1 MYPSHYPD
9 QHRMAPS
16 SPDTESSAPPPDQRV
31 CFVIT
36 PIGSRGSTTRRAAE
50 GVIGAVLEPILRD
63 LGFRVEVAHTLSE
76 AGSITNQVIERLLTA
91 DLVVANLTGLNPNV
105 MYELA
110 VRHAKRRP
118 VVTIAEAGTELP
130 FDLADER
137 TLFYANDM
145 SGATELR
152 PQLTDAIRT
161 AMDEDAPD
169 NPIYRAAESL
179 LIREVVRDDPQRYVL
194 DRLGDIESAVHRLA
208 TRRSRPAPSTPT
220 SVSPIH
226 DHQDVYRAVRVTL
239 EATAQEAEQFVAAL
253 SRLAPVDDWGLERD
267 NGSVTLTVWFSR
279 YVDREPIDRAALQ
292 SDLTIEALDSVD
304 QVL

>member
-1 MYPSHYPD
+1 
-9 QHRMAPS
+9 MASAS
-16 SPDTESSAPPPDQRV
+16 SKANLRETSPAGRV

-36 PIGSRGSTTRRAAE
+36 PIGARGSTTRRAAE
-50 GVIGAVLEPILRD
+50 GVIGAVLEPILHD

-152 PQLTDAIRT
+152 PRLTDAIRE
-161 AMDEDAPD
+161 AMDEEAPD
-169 NPIYRAAESL
+169 NPIYRTAESL

-194 DRLGDIESAVHRLA
+194 DRLGEIESAMRRLVKRHP
-208 TRRSRPAPSTPT
+208 TTPARDRHDAPTP
-220 SVSPIH
+220 P
-226 DHQDVYRAVRVTL
+226 DDRDVYRAVQVTL

-253 SRLAPVDDWGLERD
+253 SRITPVDDWGLERE
-267 NGSVTLTVWFSR
+267 NGSVILTIWFTR
-279 YVDREPIDRAALQ
+279 FVERDRLDHAAHQSGLALVHLEAIDRV
-292 SDLTIEALDSVD
+292 S
-304 QVL
+304 

>member
-1 MYPSHYPD
+1 MTDSKL
-9 QHRMAPS
+9 QRLAPQAS
-16 SPDTESSAPPPDQRV
+16 RQDDDAMDRV
-31 CFVIT
+31 CFVVT
-36 PIGSRGSTTRRAAE
+36 PIGSRGSSTRRATD
-50 GVIGAVLEPILRD
+50 GVIGAVLEPTLQG

-76 AGSITNQVIERLLTA
+76 AGSITNQVIERLLTV

-152 PQLTDAIRT
+152 PRLAEAIRE
-161 AMDEDAPD
+161 AMDEEAPD

-194 DRLGDIESAVHRLA
+194 DRLTEIESAVHRLMKQR
-208 TRRSRPAPSTPT
+208 TRASSPVAPPGDGPPPWS
-220 SVSPIH
+220 
-226 DHQDVYRAVRVTL
+226 DADVYPAVQVTL
-239 EATAQEAEQFVAAL
+239 EATAQEAERFVATL
-253 SRLAPVDDWGLERD
+253 SRVAPVDDWGLERE
-267 NGSVTLTVWFSR
+267 NGSVILTIRFTRHVER
-279 YVDREPIDRAALQ
+279 ARLDRVAQQVGVPITHLEAVDRVI
-292 SDLTIEALDSVD
+292 
-304 QVL
+304 

>member
-1 MYPSHYPD
+1 
-9 QHRMAPS
+9 MAS
-16 SPDTESSAPPPDQRV
+16 SSSNTESRDVSPAERV

-50 GVIGAVLEPILRD
+50 GVIGAVLEPILHD
-63 LGFRVEVAHTLSE
+63 LDFHVEVAHTLSE

-118 VVTIAEAGTELP
+118 VITIAEAGTELP

-152 PQLTDAIRT
+152 PRLTDAIRT
-161 AMDEDAPD
+161 AMDEEAPD
-169 NPIYRAAESL
+169 NPIYRTAESL

-208 TRRSRPAPSTPT
+208 KRRSRTAPPAPSAVAPAQGN
-220 SVSPIH
+220 
-226 DHQDVYRAVRVTL
+226 QDVYRAVRVTL
-239 EATAQEAEQFVAAL
+239 AATPQEAEQFVAAL
-253 SRLAPVDDWGLERD
+253 SRLAPVDDWGMERD
-267 NGSVTLTVWFSR
+267 NGSVTLTVWFAR
-279 YVDREPIDRAALQ
+279 YVDRGQIDRAAQQ
-292 SDLTIEALDSVD
+292 SDLAIEALDAVD